1 MASVLKNPDIGGYD
15 DVKVVK
21 NEPAHKVNREIQGFF
36 SNRNRNDLL
45 LLYFSCHGVKDED
58 GRLYYAAIDTDRKLL
73 ASTAISAIFVNER
86 IASSRSRRQ
95 VLVIDCCY
103 SGAFVKGFLTRADK
117 KIHTGEY
124 FEQGLGRI
132 VLTASDS
139 MQYSFEEDK
148 LQVEVNKPGSIFTR
162 AIVEGLATGNADLN
176 EDGLVSYD
184 GSITVLTNL

>member
-1 MASVLKNPDIGGYD
+1 MNDNY
-15 DVKVVK
+15 KVG
-21 NEPAHKVNREIQGFF
+21 REIQGFF
-36 SNRNRNDLL
+36 NDRNRNDLL

-58 GRLYYAAIDTDRKLL
+58 GRLYYAATDTDRKFL
-73 ASTAISAIFVNER
+73 ASTAISSIFVNER
-86 IASSRSRRQ
+86 MERSRSRRQ

-117 KIHTGEY
+117 KIYTREF
-124 FEQGLGRI
+124 FEQGHGKI

-148 LQVEVNKPGSIFTR
+148 LEPVEVNKPGSIFTR

-184 GSITVLTNL
+184 ELYDYISDRVTLETPNQSPQKWVFGV